1 MFTYATVLTGRTRRV
16 ALDISSLG
24 KGLAKCQQL
33 QNLKF
38 DFAGC
43 RELTD
48 ISSLCKGLAKCQ
60 QLQNLDF
67 DFANCTKLK
76 DISSLGEGVAK
87 CRDWICDRAFRCHA
101 LFLDWEDASTFTGAR
116 LRTIGATNSGA
127 AGSGG
132 FRVTSSWRGP
142 CGVEQHSREKDL
154 PTGLLIGLSHPLMLF
169 LRDSKG
175 RLAR

>member
-1 MFTYATVLTGRTRRV
+1 MLVEAPLFTYATVLTGRTRRV

-101 LFLDWEDASTFTGAR
+101 LFLDWEDAGQCRVEFHVRKGKVDIYHKFVEEFER
-116 LRTIGATNSGA
+116 LCSI
-127 AGSGG
+127 
-132 FRVTSSWRGP
+132 
-142 CGVEQHSREKDL
+142 
-154 PTGLLIGLSHPLMLF
+154 LF
-169 LRDSKG
+169 
-175 RLAR
+175 